1 MGAEYFLLR
10 LRRAHSGGPLHE
22 KIKESIRLF
31 GEEVIPACGYGNAAA
46 ESGDLRTR
54 FIELRWQGCRLPV
67 TPVEVGMTNEVER
80 VETDA

>member
-1 MGAEYFLLR
+1 MGAEYLLMR
-10 LRRAHSGGPLHE
+10 LRRAHSGGTLHE
-22 KIKESIRLF
+22 KIKESMRLF
-31 GEEVIPACGYGNAAA
+31 GEEVIPACCYGNAIA

-67 TPVEVGMTNEVER
+67 TPVEVGMTDEVER